1 MKQRIDYLDISK
13 GIAFLL
19 VIYCHAVAFSDI
31 EGVDSQEIRYLREN
45 GCWYQYFFIPVFFVV
60 SGFFINTNNS
70 WISFIWKNIKMLVL
84 GVIGIRFLNSLIIN
98 IVTLNPVGIFDFLKS
113 IFMIDNILS
122 FYGLWFIGAI
132 FTARIIFYII
142 ARISRNEIML
152 IILLFIVAIGGSV
165 LERCSFP
172 NIVWYQQGMVL
183 SLFIWIGTQ
192 LKKLDLSAKQLLMLG
207 GLYVISFIVIQPF
220 GLNNKDSL
228 CTMYHIPDICHL
240 PLSAYMGTMGTCL
253 ILGVSKA
260 IGKCWVL
267 SFIGINS
274 TIWYIVNSC
283 THYGII
289 VARRII
295 SLDSY
300 INVAIF
306 LIVVITIVIIYSTL
320 FTFLINQ
327 KYVRILKGD
336 TQDLKQG
343 INF

>member
-31 EGVDSQEIRYLREN
+31 KGVDSQEIRYLREN

-98 IVTLNPVGIFDFLKS
+98 IVTLNPIGIFDFLKS
-113 IFMIDNILS
+113 IFMIDNILR

-172 NIVWYQQGMVL
+172 NIIWYQQGMVL

-192 LKKLDLSAKQLLMLG
+192 LKKLDLSEKQLLMLG
-207 GLYVISFIVIQPF
+207 GLYVISFIVLQPF

-228 CTMYHIPDICHL
+228 CTMYHTPDLCHL
-240 PLSAYMGTMGTCL
+240 PLSLYMGLLGTCL

-260 IGKCWVL
+260 IGRCKVL
-267 SFIGINS
+267 SFVGINS
-274 TIWYIVNSC
+274 TIWYIVNGC
-283 THYGII
+283 THYGIF
-289 VARRII
+289 VAKRII
-295 SLDSY
+295 NIDSY
-300 INVAIF
+300 IDVAIY
-306 LIVVITIVIIYSTL
+306 LVVVILIVIIYSML

-336 TQDLKQG
+336 TQDLKKV
-343 INF
+343 